1 MSKPGMRSTRVMQV
15 GCARPVPRQTL
26 IVSRSETSGGLPG
39 RRPQR
44 LDRQSARFTA
54 AVQWLG
60 RQRWFAILGRRFVP
74 IDRWLFLH
82 SDGRWSAL
90 SRAGLPS
97 LLLTT
102 TGRRSGEA
110 RTQPL
115 LYALDGDGYVVVGSN
130 WGQHNHPAWSANLLA
145 EPAAQVTI
153 GDREILVRAVLVK
166 GAERERL
173 WAMLVGLWPA
183 YQTYRERAGGR
194 ELRVFRLSPRV
205 ALVQRVQHATDQV
218 SQSEY
223 QHQATRKP
231 APRARTTS
239 S

>member
-1 MSKPGMRSTRVMQV
+1 VSKSGMAGASCLRSTRVMLV
-15 GCARPVPRQTL
+15 GCARPVPGQTL

-39 RRPQR
+39 RQQR

-74 IDRWLFLH
+74 IDRWLFLR

-130 WGQHNHPAWSANLLA
+130 WGQHHHPAWSANLLA

-153 GDREILVRAVLVK
+153 GDREILVRAVLAK

-173 WAMLVGLWPA
+173 WALLVRLWPA

-194 ELRVFRLSPRV
+194 ELRVFRLSPR
-205 ALVQRVQHATDQV
+205 A
-218 SQSEY
+218 
-223 QHQATRKP
+223 
-231 APRARTTS
+231 
-239 S
+239 